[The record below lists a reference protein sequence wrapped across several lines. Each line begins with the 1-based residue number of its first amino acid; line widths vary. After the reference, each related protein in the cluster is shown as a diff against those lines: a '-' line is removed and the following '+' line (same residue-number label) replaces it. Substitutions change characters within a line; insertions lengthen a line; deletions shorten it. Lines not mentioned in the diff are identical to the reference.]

1 MKPARLTPP
10 ARTELRNAAAWYAE
24 RSPRLGRDFVTEVR
38 RTLEMIEAFPGMGAP
53 VPYVA
58 ESDTRRFPI
67 RRFPY
72 QVVYVELEDRLEVIA
87 IAGDSQRP
95 GYWTA
100 R

>member
-1 MKPARLTPP
+1 MKPARLTRA
-10 ARTELRNAAAWYAE
+10 ARTELRNVAAWYAG
-24 RSPRLGRDFVTEVR
+24 RSARLGRDFVTEVR
-38 RTLEMIEAFPGMGAP
+38 RTLQMIEDFPEMGAP
-53 VPYVA
+53 VPYVD
-58 ESDTRRFPI
+58 ESDIRRFPI

-72 QVVYVELEDRLEVIA
+72 QVIYVELEDGLEVIA